1 MSTSARDW
9 VDWHAPYDEP
19 GSPLERRLR
28 CVQEHVATW
37 FERRRSDQRYVLSVC
52 AGQGRDL
59 LEVMA
64 GRDDVADVPATLVEL
79 DPANVAVA
87 RRLADGM
94 RSGQVDV
101 VEGDA
106 GRLATYDGLVP
117 ADLVLMCGV
126 FGNIS
131 DDDVRRTVGSLPM
144 LCAPGATVMWTRHR
158 NAPDLTPAIRRWLI
172 EEGFAEEAFVAP
184 DDVKWSVG
192 VNVFS
197 GDPRPLARD
206 ARMFTF
212 L

>member
-1 MSTSARDW
+1 

-19 GSPLERRLR
+19 GSPLELRLR
-28 CVQEHVATW
+28 CVQRQVSTW
-37 FERRRSDQRYVLSVC
+37 FEQRRPAQQRVVSVC

-64 GRDDVADVPATLVEL
+64 GRDDVEDVSAVLVEL
-79 DPANVAVA
+79 DPANVVTA
-87 RRLADGM
+87 RRLAAGVPTG
-94 RSGQVDV
+94 RIEV

-106 GRLATYDGLVP
+106 GRLATYDGRVP

-131 DDDVRRTVGSLPM
+131 DDDVRRTIAALSM
-144 LCAPGATVMWTRHR
+144 LCARDATVIWTRHR
-158 NAPDLTPAIRRWLI
+158 NPPDLTPAIRAWLRDQ
-172 EEGFAEEAFVAP
+172 GQAEKAFVAP

-192 VNVFS
+192 VNVF
-197 GDPRPLARD
+197 GGEPRPLERD
-206 ARMFTF
+206 EVMFRF